1 MEKKIRNLMSAVV
14 PALVL
19 ALIGCQG
26 QINYLKARN
35 ELNNG
40 VRAFASANYVGAV
53 ASFDQAI
60 EHDPELLDARSYRA
74 YCYMM
79 QIIPGGE
86 SDENMR
92 VAEQALEGFQDV
104 LDRDPNNQ
112 LALSSI
118 ASVYFNIKDFEKSRE
133 AYRKVIAEY
142 PESKEAYYTVGV
154 INWTESYQPRLEI
167 RASLGMAPEDPG
179 PIKDQ
184 KARAELAE
192 TTGPLIEEGLDVLTK
207 AVEIDPDYS
216 DAMAYV
222 NLLYRERA
230 DLSETTEAYE
240 QDIAAANDW
249 AMKSLEA
256 SKRKAQDGLEE
267 AF

>member
-1 MEKKIRNLMSAVV
+1 MDNTIRNLRSAAVLAV
-14 PALVL
+14 ALALV
-19 ALIGCQG
+19 GCQDYV
-26 QINYLKARN
+26 NYLKARN

-40 VRAFASANYVGAV
+40 VRAFASANYVGAIG
-53 ASFDQAI
+53 SFDRAI
-60 EHDPELLDARSYRA
+60 EYDPELLDARSYRA

-79 QIIPGGE
+79 QVIPGGE
-86 SDENMR
+86 TEENMQL
-92 VAEQALEGFQDV
+92 AEDALEGFQDV
-104 LDRDPNNQ
+104 LSREPADQ

-118 ASVYFNIKDFEKSRE
+118 ASVYFNIQDFENARE

-142 PESKEAYYTVGV
+142 PDSKEAYYTVGV
-154 INWTESYQPRLEI
+154 INWTESYQPRLQA
-167 RASLGMAPEDPG
+167 RASLGMNPEDPG

-184 KARAELAE
+184 QARENLAE
-192 TTGPLIEEGLDVLTK
+192 VSAPLIKEGLDALLK

-230 DLSETTEAYE
+230 DISESTEGYE
-240 QDIAAANDW
+240 QDIASANEW

-256 SKRKAQDGLEE
+256 TKRVAQEGLQET
-267 AF
+267 F